1 MGSEIRRDQ
10 DDVPATLGDTPARTF
25 RGLRNLA
32 DSTTPWL
39 IDVGSWIFGGLI
51 AINLVVISALI
62 TVGPIDAAIRMATA
76 ALAAAVP
83 VNLAGIILLRFIRD
97 VKELGLEDLTLQAFQ
112 QAGFP
117 DIHTHFPSPSEQTS
131 RRSRQARMV
140 LAYALGVAAL
150 SAVLTL
156 IGLGAALWHMG
167 RWIAYVLLGAT
178 VSSAVLVA
186 VAVIH
191 SWAPPSSAGQSQHG

>member
-1 MGSEIRRDQ
+1 MRAETRRDQ
-10 DDVPATLGDTPARTF
+10 DDAPATLGDTPARTF
-25 RGLRNLA
+25 QGLRNLA

-62 TVGPIDAAIRMATA
+62 TVGPVDAAIRTATA

-117 DIHTHFPSPSEQTS
+117 DIHAHFPVPSEQTS
-131 RRSRQARMV
+131 RRSRQARVV
-140 LAYALGVAAL
+140 LLYALGVAAL
-150 SAVLTL
+150 SAVLTF
-156 IGLGAALWHMG
+156 IGVAP
-167 RWIAYVLLGAT
+167 T
-178 VSSAVLVA
+178 SSV
-186 VAVIH
+186 
-191 SWAPPSSAGQSQHG
+191 GQSQQRYR